1 MGEIGR
7 ILGQRSYRLYFA
19 GNTLS
24 ILGVWIHRT
33 AIGWLTWELTHSPAW
48 LGIIGFS
55 ATFPVVIVA
64 PFAGALGDRFGVRRV
79 AIWALLVNGA
89 NVTVFTGLLVAGQ
102 VNVAV
107 ILVSTLIMGLAF
119 GFDLPARA
127 ALVPQIV
134 ERRHLSLAIA
144 LNTTMFHVGMF
155 VGPALFA
162 ALSTTLDI
170 AWAFALNAASYF
182 VYARCLGSIRVPEA
196 GGRGAGLLSEIV
208 EGMRYTLAH
217 KGILTLLLLGSA
229 VHLGLR
235 PYVDLLPGF
244 SAEVFGQ
251 GAEGY
256 ASMLS
261 AAGLGALLAGI
272 WLSLR
277 GRMDGLGAIL
287 LTGVPGTATSLF
299 VFALTDLYWLGLI
312 CMFSTGFFLMTQ
324 AVASQSLVQNAAEP
338 QVRARVISLSMAIA
352 LGFPA
357 LGALIEGYIAE
368 FTGVQAPVLVAS
380 VLVICVWAWLGPR
393 LRATAPSLESVEP
406 KGGA

>member
-1 MGEIGR
+1 MAIPRGLGEIGR

-251 GAEGY
+251 G
-256 ASMLS
+256 
-261 AAGLGALLAGI
+261 
-272 WLSLR
+272 
-277 GRMDGLGAIL
+277 
-287 LTGVPGTATSLF
+287 
-299 VFALTDLYWLGLI
+299 
-312 CMFSTGFFLMTQ
+312 
-324 AVASQSLVQNAAEP
+324 
-338 QVRARVISLSMAIA
+338 
-352 LGFPA
+352 
-357 LGALIEGYIAE
+357 
-368 FTGVQAPVLVAS
+368 
-380 VLVICVWAWLGPR
+380 
-393 LRATAPSLESVEP
+393 
-406 KGGA
+406 